1 MKFEGE
7 ELFVIRITIYWKGKT
22 MKKAYLKDIGR
33 EIKRTKNRYISII
46 AIVILGVAFFVGINT
61 ASPDMLDTFNKY
73 INDYNIYDLN
83 LISTVGF
90 DNSDLKTIK
99 SIDRIN
105 YIEPV
110 KSMCAVTKKG
120 DKERVINIISAP
132 KEVTDKTI
140 NKIELVEGTYPTNS
154 NEIILDNE
162 LSGEYKVGDVI
173 DLIDVESQNL
183 GDIFKVTSYTVVG
196 FANSPLYVAIGRGN
210 TSLVDGTVSGFAIVL
225 EDAFAMEEYTNVYLR
240 VATANNDRTSD
251 EYIEEI
257 EKIQKEIEQKTNKL
271 AEDRYVGL
279 YNEAKTEIEDGKN
292 KIQDAK
298 DELNNAEVKI
308 AKARED
314 LVNGEKELASQKNSY
329 NKQMKEYENKIK
341 EAEATLIDTK
351 KTLDEKQ
358 KEIYSGLEKL
368 DLEEQK
374 LLIAEASILQG
385 TGINDLDIYL
395 EYLTSI
401 SAPQEAIN
409 NIKNIISGKREIA
422 VQKQVLEGYQT
433 ELNVGLDKYNEGLRE
448 LNTQKQELSDKNKI
462 AQSEFKT
469 AENKISNG
477 WAELKENEN
486 KFEKEK
492 LDALKEIEDAEKD
505 IKDAE
510 KQLEDLKVKI
520 YVLNLET
527 NEGYVSYKSDCESVK
542 IIGKVFP
549 IIFFLVAALVS
560 LTAMTRMVEEN
571 RNIIGT
577 YKSLGY
583 SKAKIASKYLI
594 YSTTATLIGIVLGA
608 IIGSYTLPWVIAE
621 GYGILYHTMPTV
633 IMSINM
639 KYSLMAGIAAFAS
652 TTIATIFACYKVLRA
667 TPAKLMRPKAPKE
680 GKKIFLEKIPFIW
693 KHFTF
698 IQKITARN
706 VFRYKKRLIMT
717 VVGIAGCTALIFTGF
732 GLRSSI
738 ASIVDKQYGNI
749 RNYDFEITL
758 NNELNDEK
766 NLELNKYIEENGHDA
781 KYMYLRQQT
790 NDVMANNEEQNVYI
804 VGINNQKQLK
814 EFVNMK
820 NRETNEELN
829 INDDGVIITE
839 KLSKL
844 LNLDIGDEISIKID
858 DENTKNIKISG
869 TTENYVYHYIY
880 MSKTVYEN
888 IFEEEMID
896 NQVYLKINEKLN
908 DSIEEEISKYLLSNE
923 NISKVLKISDI
934 SNNFSNMIGSLDII
948 VIVLIVGAG
957 LLAFVVLYNLNSI
970 NIEERKRELATIKL
984 LGFNNKEL
992 SSYVFRENIILTIIG
1007 AAVGLILGVYLHF
1020 FIVSTAEMDIVMFSR
1035 EKTITSYIFS
1045 FLMTI
1050 VFAIIINLIMNKDLK
1065 KIDMIE
1071 SLKSVE

>member
-1 MKFEGE
+1 
-7 ELFVIRITIYWKGKT
+7 

-73 INDYNIYDLN
+73 INDCNMFDLN
-83 LISTVGF
+83 LVSTVGF
-90 DNSDLKTIK
+90 DDADLNTIK
-99 SIDRIN
+99 NTDKIY
-105 YIEPV
+105 YIEPT
-110 KSMCAVTKKG
+110 KSVCVVTKKG
-120 DKERVINIISAP
+120 DKEKVINIISAP

-140 NKIELVEGTYPTNS
+140 NKIELVEGNYPTNN
-154 NEIILDNE
+154 NEIILDNK
-162 LSGEYKVGDVI
+162 LSGEYKVGDII

-183 GDIFKVTSYTVVG
+183 EDIFKVTSYTVVG
-196 FANSPLYVAIGRGN
+196 FANSPLYVATSRGN
-210 TSLVDGTVSGFAIVL
+210 TSLVDGTISGFAIVL
-225 EDAFAMEEYTNVYLR
+225 EDAFSMEEYTNVYAR
-240 VATANNDRTSD
+240 VTTVNTNRTSD

-257 EKIQKEIEQKTNKL
+257 EEIQKEIEQKTNKL
-271 AEDRYVGL
+271 ADDKYVGL

-298 DELNNAEVKI
+298 DELNSAEVKI
-308 AKARED
+308 ANARQE
-314 LVNGEKELASQKNSY
+314 LVDGEKELASQKNSY
-329 NKQMKEYENKIK
+329 NKKIKEYENKIK
-341 EAEATLIDTK
+341 EAETTLDDTK

-358 KEIYSGLEKL
+358 KEIDSGLKKL
-368 DLEEQK
+368 NSEEQK
-374 LLIAEASILQG
+374 LLVAETNILKG
-385 TGINDLDIYL
+385 TGINDLETYL
-395 EYLTSI
+395 EYLSSI
-401 SAPQEAIN
+401 SAPQEVID
-409 NIKNIISGKREIA
+409 NIKNIISGKKEIE
-422 VQKQVLEGYQT
+422 VQKQILEGYQT
-433 ELNVGLDKYNEGLRE
+433 ELKEGLNKYNQGLKE
-448 LNTQKQELSDKNKI
+448 LNTQKQELANSKKT
-462 AQSEFKT
+462 AQSEFKA

-477 WAELKENEN
+477 WSELKENEN

-492 LDALKEIEDAEKD
+492 VDALKEIEDAEKD

-527 NEGYVSYKSDCESVK
+527 NEGYVSYKSDCGSVET
-542 IIGKVFP
+542 IGKVFP

-583 SKAKIASKYLI
+583 SKAQIASKYLI
-594 YSTTATLIGIVLGA
+594 YSTTATLIGIILG
-608 IIGSYTLPWVIAE
+608 IVIGSYTLPWVIAE
-621 GYGILYHTMPTV
+621 GYGILYHTIPTV

-639 KYSLMAGIAAFAS
+639 NYSLIAGIAAFTS
-652 TTIATIFACYKVLRA
+652 TTIATVFACYKVLRA

-680 GKKIFLEKIPFIW
+680 GKKILLEKIPFIW

-706 VFRYKKRLIMT
+706 VFRYKKRLTMT

-732 GLRSSI
+732 GLRGSI

-749 RNYDFEITL
+749 RKYDFEITL
-758 NNELNDEK
+758 KNNLSDEQ
-766 NLELNKYIEENGHDA
+766 NLELNKYIEENVHEA
-781 KYMYLRQQT
+781 KYIYLRQQT
-790 NDVMANNEEQNVYI
+790 NDVSANGEEQNAYI
-804 VGINNQKQLK
+804 VGFDNQEELK
-814 EFVNMK
+814 KFVTMR
-820 NRETNEELN
+820 NRETKEELS
-829 INDDGVIITE
+829 INDNEIIITE

-844 LNLDIGDEISIKID
+844 LNVDIGDEITIQID
-858 DENTKNIKISG
+858 DENMKVVKISG
-869 TTENYVYHYIY
+869 ITENYVYHYIY
-880 MSKTVYEN
+880 MSKALYEK
-888 IFEEEMID
+888 IFEEEMVN
-896 NQVYLKINEKLN
+896 NQIYLKIDDILDEQAE
-908 DSIEEEISKYLLSNE
+908 DEISRYLLAND

-934 SNNFSNMIGSLDII
+934 SKNFSDMIGSLDII

-1020 FIVSTAEMDIVMFSR
+1020 FIVSTAEMDMVMFSR
-1035 EKTITSYIFS
+1035 EKTITSYVFS

-1050 VFAIIINLIMNKDLK
+1050 VFAIIINLIMNKDLR